1 MAAREKIPLEKI
13 LLFGNFLRRCE
24 VTKIWATFFDFL
36 PKEAFVAYFKRTFAP
51 AEYFKI
57 YETKPGLEPEKKTHA
72 GAADRC
78 QLLSKTLY

>member
-36 PKEAFVAYFKRTFAP
+36 PKEAFVAYFAP
-51 AEYFKI
+51 AEYFEI
-57 YETKPGLEPEKKTHA
+57 YETKPSLEPEKKTHA
-72 GAADRC
+72 GAADKC
-78 QLLSKTLY
+78 QLLSKTL